1 LHCGPGHKRALGP
14 RGINDPPHRIAPKQ
28 GDRAFPRNYGLGRW
42 APLAAAGRL
51 GLAAASA
58 LSAIG
63 SQTRRDPAMPWVYLI
78 AAGLFEVGFAST
90 LKLTDGFT
98 KLWPTL
104 IFTVCIVLSFLL
116 LNKAVKD
123 LPIGTAYA
131 IWTGI
136 GAAGTA
142 IVGIL
147 VYKEPVTAL
156 RLFFIATLIGSIIGL
171 KLATTTT

>member
-1 LHCGPGHKRALGP
+1 
-14 RGINDPPHRIAPKQ
+14 
-28 GDRAFPRNYGLGRW
+28 
-42 APLAAAGRL
+42 
-51 GLAAASA
+51 
-58 LSAIG
+58 
-63 SQTRRDPAMPWVYLI
+63 MPWVYLI

-104 IFTVCIVLSFLL
+104 IFTVCIVLSFVL

-142 IVGIL
+142 IIGIL

>member
-1 LHCGPGHKRALGP
+1 
-14 RGINDPPHRIAPKQ
+14 
-28 GDRAFPRNYGLGRW
+28 
-42 APLAAAGRL
+42 
-51 GLAAASA
+51 
-58 LSAIG
+58 
-63 SQTRRDPAMPWVYLI
+63 MPWVYLV

-98 KLWPTL
+98 QLWPTL

-147 VYKEPVTAL
+147 VYKKPVTAL

>member
-1 LHCGPGHKRALGP
+1 
-14 RGINDPPHRIAPKQ
+14 
-28 GDRAFPRNYGLGRW
+28 
-42 APLAAAGRL
+42 
-51 GLAAASA
+51 
-58 LSAIG
+58 
-63 SQTRRDPAMPWVYLI
+63 MPWVYLI

-147 VYKEPVTAL
+147 VYKKPVTAL

>member
-1 LHCGPGHKRALGP
+1 
-14 RGINDPPHRIAPKQ
+14 
-28 GDRAFPRNYGLGRW
+28 
-42 APLAAAGRL
+42 
-51 GLAAASA
+51 
-58 LSAIG
+58 
-63 SQTRRDPAMPWVYLI
+63 MPWVYVI

>member
-1 LHCGPGHKRALGP
+1 
-14 RGINDPPHRIAPKQ
+14 
-28 GDRAFPRNYGLGRW
+28 
-42 APLAAAGRL
+42 
-51 GLAAASA
+51 
-58 LSAIG
+58 
-63 SQTRRDPAMPWVYLI
+63 MPWVYLI

-131 IWTGI
+131 IWTGV

>member
-1 LHCGPGHKRALGP
+1 
-14 RGINDPPHRIAPKQ
+14 
-28 GDRAFPRNYGLGRW
+28 
-42 APLAAAGRL
+42 
-51 GLAAASA
+51 
-58 LSAIG
+58 
-63 SQTRRDPAMPWVYLI
+63 MPWVYLI
-78 AAGLFEVGFAST
+78 FAGLFEVGFAST

-104 IFTVCIVLSFLL
+104 IFIVCLVISFIL

-123 LPIGTAYA
+123 IPIGTAYA

-147 VYKEPVTAL
+147 VYKEPATAL